1 MNLHYDLL
9 FRSVLNMESIK
20 LNTDLKDETIN
31 KYANVIK
38 SNHISHLLYLSPNY
52 TSPGTHEKTIH

>member
-1 MNLHYDLL
+1 
-9 FRSVLNMESIK
+9 MESIK

-38 SNHISHLLYLSPNY
+38 SNHISPFIISSPNY
-52 TSPGTHEKTIH
+52 TSPGTHEKAIH